1 MMKTFEPSGA
11 VMSRSSRPLV
21 RRIRA
26 AAAALAEALRD
37 VLAPPARPIPIPVRV
52 RPRRDR
58 R

>member
-1 MMKTFEPSGA
+1 
-11 VMSRSSRPLV
+11 MSRSSNPLV

-26 AAAALAEALRD
+26 VVAALGEALRD
-37 VLAPPARPIPIPVRV
+37 LVVPPARPIPIPVRV

>member
-1 MMKTFEPSGA
+1 
-11 VMSRSSRPLV
+11 MSRSSRPLV